1 MFRIAEEFYLSLN
14 LSAMPP
20 EFWAGS
26 IIVDP
31 GDRPLICQAS
41 AWDFCNR
48 LDYRLLN
55 SRAKKKKKNRM
66 SSLSN
71 FEINF
76 IFLTESRCAPKSPW
90 RIWSPCITRWLI
102 SNISYDT
109 ADWLVNS
116 GTVPIQVYK
125 RLVSNLD
132 PNYSYDID
140 LNFKKIRSQIILP
153 PPPKKKWTNRV

>member
-55 SRAKKKKKNRM
+55 SRVKKKKE
-66 SSLSN
+66 SN
-71 FEINF
+71 EFPFEFRNQFYFPYRIKMCTKVTMKDL
-76 IFLTESRCAPKSPW
+76 ITVHHEMAHIEYFLRYSGLTREFRDGANPGIQTSRLQLGS
-90 RIWSPCITRWLI
+90 
-102 SNISYDT
+102 
-109 ADWLVNS
+109 
-116 GTVPIQVYK
+116 
-125 RLVSNLD
+125 
-132 PNYSYDID
+132 
-140 LNFKKIRSQIILP
+140 
-153 PPPKKKWTNRV
+153 